1 MSNDACDIRTNLVKL
16 KDEVD
21 YNETFV
27 EAYAESE
34 GEVSIE
40 LAPSVGKFKFN
51 VFTGMN
57 VVGKIVKL

>member
-1 MSNDACDIRTNLVKL
+1 MSNDAKELCVIRTNLVKL

-51 VFTGMN
+51 VCTVYENF
-57 VVGKIVKL
+57 IS

>member
-51 VFTGMN
+51 VFTVYEN
-57 VVGKIVKL
+57 FIS

>member
-1 MSNDACDIRTNLVKL
+1 M